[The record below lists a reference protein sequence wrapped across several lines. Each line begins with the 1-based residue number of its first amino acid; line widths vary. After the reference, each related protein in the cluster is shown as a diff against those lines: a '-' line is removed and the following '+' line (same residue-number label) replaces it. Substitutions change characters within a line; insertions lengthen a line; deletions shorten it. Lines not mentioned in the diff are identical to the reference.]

1 MEVGDGGVS
10 VCHPKYI
17 PTDGSVKKICLRLQ
31 GELYVSL
38 GKYIGLLAEIHL
50 CGISLAY

>member
-1 MEVGDGGVS
+1 MGEFQFVI
-10 VCHPKYI
+10 CHPKYT

-50 CGISLAY
+50 CGITLAY